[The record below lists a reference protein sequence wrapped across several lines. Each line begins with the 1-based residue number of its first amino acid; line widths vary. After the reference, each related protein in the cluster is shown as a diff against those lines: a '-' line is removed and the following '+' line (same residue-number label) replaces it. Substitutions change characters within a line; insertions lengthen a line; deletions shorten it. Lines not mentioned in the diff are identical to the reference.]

1 MKTLQ
6 ILTLV
11 AIGLIGFQQW
21 QDHKVL
27 ARIEQ
32 RLIVIGVPAKTTRAI
47 VRPHVAIRIK
57 RQAVK
62 AIDRIELEVNRRLA
76 IREELKQEMTRR

>member
-11 AIGLIGFQQW
+11 ALGLIGFQQW
-21 QDHKVL
+21 QDHQLL
-27 ARIEQ
+27 AKMASAKPQ
-32 RLIVIGVPAKTTRAI
+32 TKIVRTI
-47 VRPHVAIRIK
+47 VRPHIAIRIK